1 MNAPPKDNNEKL
13 NTEEATENMKDSKYL
28 FAEHFKKVFEGK
40 QLFLNPRLTIIDL
53 AQEMGTNRTYI
64 SDYLNNVLGTT
75 FFNFVNQRRL
85 IHAEHLLRDTN
96 DSLDNIS
103 SLSGFNSPSTFRRAF
118 SKKHGCT
125 PGQYRIANKK
135 QGDKKK
141 KN

>member
-1 MNAPPKDNNEKL
+1 
-13 NTEEATENMKDSKYL
+13 MKNSKYL

-85 IHAEHLLRDTN
+85 IFAEHLLRNTN

-103 SLSGFNSPSTFRRAF
+103 SLSGFNSSSTFRRAF
-118 SKKHGCT
+118 SRKHGCT
-125 PGQYRIANKK
+125 PGQYRTAHSKRTCKRKK
-135 QGDKKK
+135 TD
-141 KN
+141 